1 MNRYSATIISIGLS
15 LILIN
20 NYCLDNAIALRP
32 KGLADA
38 VANPLGSRRAPA
50 KLIAKQAPDHP
61 VNKCNQ
67 ISNQVIRPSNTIS
80 VDQIVAHRN
89 LVASTKTQ
97 LNATQYSFWWAAL
110 QFDPFNGKLVQNWFA
125 YPQKQQINLVVNW
138 QLWTLLDYFG
148 RYRFVNQFG
157 TVARKYGYSL
167 NIFNQEDQ
175 CLASY
180 QYNSTSVPPK
190 WELNL
195 EQSGR
200 SSLPIEPEP
209 QQPSILEVP

>member
-1 MNRYSATIISIGLS
+1 MNRYSATIISIGLFS
-15 LILIN
+15 ILIN
-20 NYCLDNAIALRP
+20 NYYLDNA
-32 KGLADA
+32 
-38 VANPLGSRRAPA
+38 
-50 KLIAKQAPDHP
+50 IAKQAPDNL
-61 VNKCNQ
+61 VNNCNQ
-67 ISNQVIRPSNTIS
+67 ISNQVITPANTIS
-80 VDQIVAHRN
+80 VEQIVAHRN
-89 LVASTKTQ
+89 LLASTTTKP
-97 LNATQYSFWWAAL
+97 NATQYSFWWAAL

-180 QYNSTSVPPK
+180 KYNSTSVPPK

>member
-20 NYCLDNAIALRP
+20 NYSLDNAIAR
-32 KGLADA
+32 
-38 VANPLGSRRAPA
+38 SAPA
-50 KLIAKQAPDHP
+50 KLIAKQAPDNP
-61 VNKCNQ
+61 VNNCNQ
-67 ISNQVIRPSNTIS
+67 ISNQVNTPSNTIP
-80 VDQIVAHRN
+80 VDQIVAYRN
-89 LVASTKTQ
+89 LVASTKTTP
-97 LNATQYSFWWAAL
+97 NATQYSFWWAAL
-110 QFDPFNGKLVQNWFA
+110 QFDPFDGKLVQNWFA

-167 NIFNQEDQ
+167 NIFNQKDQ

-180 QYNSTSVPPK
+180 KYNSTSIPPK

-195 EQSGR
+195 VQSGR

>member
-20 NYCLDNAIALRP
+20 HYGMNNAIAKQVP
-32 KGLADA
+32 S
-38 VANPLGSRRAPA
+38 NP
-50 KLIAKQAPDHP
+50 I
-61 VNKCNQ
+61 NNCNQ
-67 ISNQVIRPSNTIS
+67 IGKQALIPSNTIP
-80 VDQIVAHRN
+80 VDHVEHIVDYRN
-89 LVASTKTQ
+89 LVASTQATPDTTQ
-97 LNATQYSFWWAAL
+97 SSFWWAAL
-110 QFDPFNGKLVQNWFA
+110 QFDPFDGKLVQNWLA
-125 YPQKQQINLVVNW
+125 YPQKQQINLIVNW

-167 NIFNQEDQ
+167 NIFSQKDQ

-180 QYNSTSVPPK
+180 KYNSTSIPPK

-200 SSLPIEPEP
+200 SSLPIEPAP
-209 QQPSILEVP
+209 QQPSILEGP

>member
-20 NYCLDNAIALRP
+20 NYSLDNAIAR
-32 KGLADA
+32 
-38 VANPLGSRRAPA
+38 SAPA
-50 KLIAKQAPDHP
+50 KLIAKQAPDNP
-61 VNKCNQ
+61 VNNCNQ
-67 ISNQVIRPSNTIS
+67 ISNQVNTPSNTIP
-80 VDQIVAHRN
+80 VDQIVAYRN
-89 LVASTKTQ
+89 LVASTKTTP
-97 LNATQYSFWWAAL
+97 NATQYSFWWAAL
-110 QFDPFNGKLVQNWFA
+110 QFDPFDGKLVQNWFA

-167 NIFNQEDQ
+167 NIFNQKDQ

-180 QYNSTSVPPK
+180 KYNSTSIPPK

>member
-20 NYCLDNAIALRP
+20 NYSLDNAIALRP
-32 KGLADA
+32 KGLA
-38 VANPLGSRRAPA
+38 SRRAPA
-50 KLIAKQAPDHP
+50 KLIAKQAPDNP
-61 VNKCNQ
+61 VNNCNQ
-67 ISNQVIRPSNTIS
+67 ISNQVITPSNTIP
-80 VDQIVAHRN
+80 VDQIVAYRN
-89 LVASTKTQ
+89 LVASTKTKP
-97 LNATQYSFWWAAL
+97 NATQYSFWWAAL
-110 QFDPFNGKLVQNWFA
+110 QFDPFDGKLVQNWFA

-167 NIFNQEDQ
+167 NIFNQKDQ

-180 QYNSTSVPPK
+180 KYNSTSIPPK

>member
-20 NYCLDNAIALRP
+20 YYGVNNAIA
-32 KGLADA
+32 
-38 VANPLGSRRAPA
+38 
-50 KLIAKQAPDHP
+50 KQVPR
-61 VNKCNQ
+61 NSINNCNQ
-67 ISNQVIRPSNTIS
+67 ISKQVVIPSNTIP
-80 VDQIVAHRN
+80 VDYRN
-89 LVASTKTQ
+89 LVASTQATPDTTQ
-97 LNATQYSFWWAAL
+97 SSFWWAAL
-110 QFDPFNGKLVQNWFA
+110 QFDPFDGKLVQNWLA
-125 YPQKQQINLVVNW
+125 YPQKQEINLIVNW

-167 NIFNQEDQ
+167 NIFSQKDQ

-180 QYNSTSVPPK
+180 KYNSTSTPPK

-200 SSLPIEPEP
+200 SSLPIEPTLQP
-209 QQPSILEVP
+209 PSIIETP

>member
-20 NYCLDNAIALRP
+20 NYCLDNAIA
-32 KGLADA
+32 
-38 VANPLGSRRAPA
+38 
-50 KLIAKQAPDHP
+50 KQAPDNL
-61 VNKCNQ
+61 VNNCNQ
-67 ISNQVIRPSNTIS
+67 ISNQVITPSNTIP

-89 LVASTKTQ
+89 LVASTKTTP
-97 LNATQYSFWWAAL
+97 NATQYSFWWAAL
-110 QFDPFNGKLVQNWFA
+110 QFDPFDGKLVQNWFA

-167 NIFNQEDQ
+167 NIFNQKDQ

-180 QYNSTSVPPK
+180 KYNSTSIPPK

-200 SSLPIEPEP
+200 SSLPIEPAP
-209 QQPSILEVP
+209 QPPSIIETP

>member
-20 NYCLDNAIALRP
+20 NYGMD
-32 KGLADA
+32 
-38 VANPLGSRRAPA
+38 RA
-50 KLIAKQAPDHP
+50 IAKQVIGHP
-61 VNKCNQ
+61 INNCSQ
-67 ISNQVIRPSNTIS
+67 IGKESFISSNTIPVDHI
-80 VDQIVAHRN
+80 VDQAN
-89 LVASTKTQ
+89 LIASTKTTFD
-97 LNATQYSFWWAAL
+97 ATQSSLWWATL
-110 QFDPFNGKLVQNWFA
+110 QFDPFDGNLVQNWFA

-167 NIFNQEDQ
+167 NIFNQKDQ

-180 QYNSTSVPPK
+180 QYNSTSIPPK

-200 SSLPIEPEP
+200 SSLSIEPPP
-209 QQPSILEVP
+209 QQPSIMETP

>member
-1 MNRYSATIISIGLS
+1 MNRYSATIISIGLFS
-15 LILIN
+15 ILIN
-20 NYCLDNAIALRP
+20 NYYLDNA
-32 KGLADA
+32 
-38 VANPLGSRRAPA
+38 
-50 KLIAKQAPDHP
+50 IAKQAPDNL
-61 VNKCNQ
+61 VNNCNQ
-67 ISNQVIRPSNTIS
+67 ISNQVITPANTIS
-80 VDQIVAHRN
+80 VEQIVAHRN
-89 LVASTKTQ
+89 LLASTKTQ

-180 QYNSTSVPPK
+180 KYNSTSVPPK